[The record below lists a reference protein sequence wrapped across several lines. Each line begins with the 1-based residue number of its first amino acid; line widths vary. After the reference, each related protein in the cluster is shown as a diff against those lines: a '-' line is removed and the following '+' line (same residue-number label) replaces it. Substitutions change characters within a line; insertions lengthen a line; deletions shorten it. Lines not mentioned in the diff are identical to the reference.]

1 MATRGGIG
9 DLITEGFATALFG
22 RRETMRIPV
31 RTSSNQAEAIYL
43 PTAAPGLGDS
53 GVIIGREVYSGKG
66 YIYDPFQLYGQQLPA
81 PHWLVL
87 GESGNGKSALE
98 KTYVLRQLRFRDRQV
113 VVLDAQG
120 EDGVGEWNLIAEA
133 LGVKPIRLD
142 PHARGGEGIRLN
154 PLDPAITITGQ
165 LALLR
170 TIVEVALGHTLDERS
185 GYALKAAHGTVSAD
199 AMQAGVQPIL
209 HDIVDALREPRPEAA
224 AEMNIGLEDV
234 RAWGLDVALVI
245 DRLVDGDLAGM
256 FDGPTSDGIDLD
268 SPLIVFDLS
277 TIDRNSIAMPILMAI
292 VGVWLEHTWL
302 RPDRRKRILL
312 VEEAWHIISQPSV
325 AQLFQRLLKFGRRL
339 GLSFVAVVHH
349 LSDVIDGA
357 AAKEASAILKMASTR
372 TIYMQKSD
380 EARATGRVL
389 GLPRWAVEIIP
400 TLSPGIAVWDVNGD
414 VQVVKH
420 IVTEVEKPL
429 VYTDR
434 AMTESSPRELD
445 PPEPALP
452 LPVLPAP
459 ASALAARADPLEATL
474 PTSPLALEPVLPT
487 VPHALPLP
495 PTRAVSAMHRAGTQ
509 PSALQQ
515 ARMRQA
521 EQQVHMEVE
530 QVEQAQPLHQA
541 QQQQPP
547 HQIPTAPLPP
557 TAAPRLTAVR
567 PPDPLHPVVVPN
579 RAFDHDDFNPGDQH
593 DAQATTNT
601 EDDTDTKDALEPNG
615 PDFLNLSSLSAPTS
629 APAPAPTLPPRPTP
643 TPASAPEPPPAK
655 SPEPSAPAPAEPMRP
670 AHYAQPAQH
679 MDSAQP
685 TQHVAPAH
693 PTQYMESARPAQ
705 HVAPAHPT
713 QYVEPSQP
721 AQHMGSAQPAPH
733 AEPANLTQYVDPA
746 QPTQYTGSAQPAPH
760 AEPANPAQHVAPAQS
775 AQYVDSV
782 QPAQHVELVAAPP
795 IPAVPALRAVVPP
808 PISAVSRPSVDDPE
822 LTALAAA
829 LFGPRAQTPSHPR
842 HVDDDED

>member
-1 MATRGGIG
+1 VATRGSIG

-22 RRETMRIPV
+22 RRETTRIPV

-66 YIYDPFQLYGQQLPA
+66 YVYDPFQLYGQQLPA

-142 PHARGGEGIRLN
+142 PHARGGQGIRLN
-154 PLDPAITITGQ
+154 PLDPAITSTGQ

-170 TIVEVALGHTLDERS
+170 TIVEVALGRSLDERS
-185 GYALKAAHGTVSAD
+185 GYALKAAHTTVHAD
-199 AMQAGVQPIL
+199 AQTSGRQPIL
-209 HDIVDALREPRPEAA
+209 HDVVEALREPRPEAA
-224 AEMNIGLEDV
+224 EEMNIGLEDV
-234 RAWGLDVALVI
+234 REWGLDVALVL
-245 DRLVDGDLAGM
+245 DRLVDGDLKGM
-256 FDGPTSDGIDLD
+256 FDGPTSQGIDLD

-292 VGVWLEHTWL
+292 VGVWLEHSWL

-312 VEEAWHIISQPSV
+312 VEEAWHIINEPSV

-357 AAKEASAILKMASTR
+357 AAKEAAAILKMASTR
-372 TIYMQKSD
+372 TIYAQKSD

-429 VYTDR
+429 VFTDR
-434 AMTESSPRELD
+434 AMTESSPREGLD
-445 PPEPALP
+445 SPPI
-452 LPVLPAP
+452 AP
-459 ASALAARADPLEATL
+459 AALAPVT
-474 PTSPLALEPVLPT
+474 PALEPL
-487 VPHALPLP
+487 VPAVARALP
-495 PTRAVSAMHRAGTQ
+495 PTRAVAAM
-509 PSALQQ
+509 
-515 ARMRQA
+515 
-521 EQQVHMEVE
+521 
-530 QVEQAQPLHQA
+530 
-541 QQQQPP
+541 QQPQP
-547 HQIPTAPLPP
+547 QHPVALPV
-557 TAAPRLTAVR
+557 TSAAPR
-567 PPDPLHPVVVPN
+567 PPQPEPTLVEPELAD
-579 RAFDHDDFNPGDQH
+579 APGDIPVPGLRPV
-593 DAQATTNT
+593 APPT
-601 EDDTDTKDALEPNG
+601 
-615 PDFLNLSSLSAPTS
+615 LSA
-629 APAPAPTLPPRPTP
+629 AP
-643 TPASAPEPPPAK
+643 K
-655 SPEPSAPAPAEPMRP
+655 PSM
-670 AHYAQPAQH
+670 
-679 MDSAQP
+679 
-685 TQHVAPAH
+685 
-693 PTQYMESARPAQ
+693 
-705 HVAPAHPT
+705 
-713 QYVEPSQP
+713 
-721 AQHMGSAQPAPH
+721 
-733 AEPANLTQYVDPA
+733 
-746 QPTQYTGSAQPAPH
+746 
-760 AEPANPAQHVAPAQS
+760 
-775 AQYVDSV
+775 
-782 QPAQHVELVAAPP
+782 
-795 IPAVPALRAVVPP
+795 
-808 PISAVSRPSVDDPE
+808 DDPE

-842 HVDDDED
+842 HAGDQAAPPS

>member
-9 DLITEGFATALFG
+9 DLITDGFATALFG

-142 PHARGGEGIRLN
+142 PHARAAQGIRLN

-199 AMQAGVQPIL
+199 AAQANVQPIL

-224 AEMNIGLEDV
+224 AEMNIGLDDV
-234 RAWGLDVALVI
+234 REWGLDVALVI

-256 FDGPTSDGIDLD
+256 FDGPTTDGIDLD

-312 VEEAWHIISQPSV
+312 VEEAWHIINQPSV

-357 AAKEASAILKMASTR
+357 AAKEAAAILKMASTR

-380 EARATGRVL
+380 EARATGKVL
-389 GLPRWAVEIIP
+389 GLPRWAMEIIP

-434 AMTESSPRELD
+434 AMTESSPRENEVD
-445 PPEPALP
+445 AAL
-452 LPVLPAP
+452 
-459 ASALAARADPLEATL
+459 RATL
-474 PTSPLALEPVLPT
+474 PTAPPALESAPR
-487 VPHALPLP
+487 ALP
-495 PTRAVSAMHRAGTQ
+495 PTRAGSATRPSMQ
-509 PSALQQ
+509 PSALQR
-515 ARMRQA
+515 ARF
-521 EQQVHMEVE
+521 QQ
-530 QVEQAQPLHQA
+530 QA
-541 QQQQPP
+541 QQQVQVEVEQLQPE
-547 HQIPTAPLPP
+547 QVDAQPLPP
-557 TAAPRLTAVR
+557 TAAPRLSAVR
-567 PPDPLHPVVVPN
+567 HPEPLQPIPMPEALPTTTAPTPLAAAPTHVVLEPLVKPELEQEP
-579 RAFDHDDFNPGDQH
+579 HDDPF
-593 DAQATTNT
+593 
-601 EDDTDTKDALEPNG
+601 DDEFEAESYDGEADENSDVPTPSAWA
-615 PDFLNLSSLSAPTS
+615 SLLASAKARS
-629 APAPAPTLPPRPTP
+629 AAPAAPVEPADHV
-643 TPASAPEPPPAK
+643 
-655 SPEPSAPAPAEPMRP
+655 APAEP
-670 AHYAQPAQH
+670 
-679 MDSAQP
+679 
-685 TQHVAPAH
+685 
-693 PTQYMESARPAQ
+693 AR
-705 HVAPAHPT
+705 V
-713 QYVEPSQP
+713 
-721 AQHMGSAQPAPH
+721 
-733 AEPANLTQYVDPA
+733 AEPKVSPESPQSPA
-746 QPTQYTGSAQPAPH
+746 SEEPA
-760 AEPANPAQHVAPAQS
+760 AEP
-775 AQYVDSV
+775 
-782 QPAQHVELVAAPP
+782 EPP
-795 IPAVPALRAVVPP
+795 IPAAPGLRPVAPPA
-808 PISAVSRPSVDDPE
+808 ISAASRPSMDDPE

-842 HVDDDED
+842 RVDEDRD